1 MGERICCLARE
12 GLYSGGNFSGSV
24 NRSRHRVG
32 GGSLWMSRTVNI
44 IGAGPGGLACAML
57 LANAGVRVR
66 VLERMSVPGGRTS
79 TITTPEGFRFDL
91 GPTFFLYPR
100 VLEEIFAACGR
111 DLRSEVE
118 MVRLD
123 PQYRLVF
130 GAGGE
135 LLATPDVA
143 RMEEAVAKVS
153 PADRGSFTRFMEATR
168 AKFER
173 FAPFLEQPFQSWRD
187 LASPDLLKLMPI
199 LKPWRSLDSELG
211 TFFSDER
218 IRLAFTFQSKYLGM
232 SPFRCPS
239 LFSILSFLEY
249 EHGVYHPIGG
259 CGAVSEA
266 MARIATD
273 MGVEIR
279 YDDPVESIEFEGRR
293 ITAVRTAEDRYE
305 ADATV
310 VNADFART
318 MTRLVPD
325 ALRRRWSDRKIASRR
340 FSCSTFMLYLGIDGR
355 YDDISHHSIYLSEDY
370 RRNLAD
376 IEHRHVLSDDPSMY
390 VQNACVTDPT
400 LAPPGTSTLYLLIPV
415 THRHPNVDW
424 RREAPRY
431 REVALDQMERIGITG
446 VRERI
451 RYEKM
456 LTPDDWQDVYEIY
469 RGATFNLAHDL
480 GQMLHMRPHNR
491 FEDIDRMYLVGGGT
505 HPGSGLPVIYSSAR
519 ITADLLLDD
528 LDLKKRPVPRR
539 SGRPALAA
547 DGAPAAV

>member
-1 MGERICCLARE
+1 
-12 GLYSGGNFSGSV
+12 
-24 NRSRHRVG
+24 
-32 GGSLWMSRTVNI
+32 MSRTVNI
-44 IGAGPGGLACAML
+44 IGAGPGGLATAML
-57 LANAGVRVR
+57 LAQSGVRVR
-66 VLERMSVPGGRTS
+66 VLERLPVPGGRTS
-79 TITTPEGFRFDL
+79 TIATREGFKFDL

-100 VLEEIFAACGR
+100 VLDEIFAACGR
-111 DLRSEVE
+111 DLRQEVE

-123 PQYRLVF
+123 PQYRLIF

-143 RMEEAVAKVS
+143 RMEAEVSRLS
-153 PADRGSFTRFMEATR
+153 PADSGSFTRFMESTR

-187 LASPDLLKLMPI
+187 LAKPDLLKLMPM

-232 SPFRCPS
+232 SPFKCPS

-259 CGAVSEA
+259 CGAVSAA

-273 MGVEIR
+273 MGVEIL
-279 YDDPVESIEFEGRR
+279 YDEPVESLEFSGRR
-293 ITAVRTAEDRYE
+293 ITAATTPRGSYE

-325 ALRRRWSDRKIASRR
+325 RIRRNWNDRKIASRR
-340 FSCSTFMLYLGIDGR
+340 FSCSTFMLYLGIEGR
-355 YDDISHHSIYLSEDY
+355 YEDVAHHNIYLSEDY
-370 RRNLAD
+370 RDNLAD
-376 IEHRHVLSDDPSMY
+376 IEHRHRLSRDPSMY

-400 LAPPGTSTLYLLIPV
+400 LAPSGMSTLYLLIPV

-424 RREAPRY
+424 RREAAGY
-431 REVALDQMERIGITG
+431 REVALDQMERIGIRG
-446 VRERI
+446 VRDRI

-456 LTPDDWQDVYEIY
+456 LTPDDWQDDYEIY

-491 FEDIDRMYLVGGGT
+491 FEDVEGMYLVGGGT

-519 ITADLLLDD
+519 ITSDLLLGD
-528 LDLKKRPVPRR
+528 LGLDGVAVRPRR
-539 SGRPALAA
+539 TNGGIRGVKEKAA
-547 DGAPAAV
+547 IV